1 MDGLLPLEAIEVLRK
16 ASAMCLEEMSLDN
29 EHKQGIELIERVKD
43 AEEIPGM
50 LMGSDG
56 QEIS

>member
-1 MDGLLPLEAIEVLRK
+1 MDGLLPLEAIEVLCK

-56 QEIS
+56 

>member
-1 MDGLLPLEAIEVLRK
+1 MDGLLPLEAIEVLRE

-43 AEEIPGM
+43 TEEIPGM
-50 LMGSDG
+50 LMGSDR
-56 QEIS
+56 